1 MHLFATLAMLI
12 VGLALLTFYFTI
24 QSKDTGL
31 QDPDD
36 QDKFD
41 KLMAGILS
49 LGSMFMAF
57 SLGVLAV
64 QRNLGDITDVA
75 MKGEPAYDRYMIVCL
90 LVGIVVLV
98 LGGMAL
104 STLNYDSSS
113 ATDDQKSIYTQL
125 LIIETL
131 AGVAT
136 LVSILFSIKTLTG
149 KSFGFDFEF

>member
-24 QSKDTGL
+24 QSKDSGL
-31 QDPDD
+31 NGDD
-36 QDKFD
+36 LDKFD

-64 QRNLGDITDVA
+64 QRNLGDA

-98 LGGMAL
+98 LGGMAI
-104 STLNYDSSS
+104 STLKYDSEN

-136 LVSILFSIKTLTG
+136 LVAVLFSVKTLTG

>member
-24 QSKDTGL
+24 QSKESGL
-31 QDPDD
+31 AGDD
-36 QDKFD
+36 KDKFD

-64 QRNLGDITDVA
+64 QRNLGDA

-104 STLNYDSSS
+104 STLKYESEN

-136 LVSILFSIKTLTG
+136 LVAVLFSVKTLTG

>member
-1 MHLFATLAMLI
+1 MHLYATLAMLI

-24 QSKDTGL
+24 QSKDSGL
-31 QDPDD
+31 SGDD
-36 QDKFD
+36 KDKFD

-57 SLGVLAV
+57 SLGVLAI
-64 QRNLGDITDVA
+64 QRNLDEA

-104 STLNYDSSS
+104 STLGYKSDDH
-113 ATDDQKSIYTQL
+113 TDDQQSIYTQL

-136 LVSILFSIKTLTG
+136 LVAVLFSVKSITDG
-149 KSFGFDFEF
+149 SSSFGFDFEF

>member
-24 QSKDTGL
+24 QSKESGL
-31 QDPDD
+31 SGDD
-36 QDKFD
+36 KTKFD
-41 KLMAGILS
+41 RLMAGILS

-57 SLGVLAV
+57 SLGVLGV
-64 QRNLGDITDVA
+64 QRNLGEA

-104 STLNYDSSS
+104 STLNYKSGENES
-113 ATDDQKSIYTQL
+113 DDRKQIYTEL
-125 LIIETL
+125 LIIEVL

-136 LVSILFSIKTLTG
+136 AVSLLFTVKSLTG
-149 KSFGFDFEF
+149 HSFGFDFEF

>member
-24 QSKDTGL
+24 KSKDPGL
-31 QDPDD
+31 KDD
-36 QDKFD
+36 DLDKFD

-64 QRNLGDITDVA
+64 QRNLGDA

-98 LGGMAL
+98 LGGMAI
-104 STLNYDSSS
+104 STLDYNKDDTDTN
-113 ATDDQKSIYTQL
+113 TDDRKSIYTQL

-136 LVSILFSIKTLTG
+136 VVSILFSVKSLTG